1 MDFTSITCPRNKSV
15 TRNTINHKS
24 RIKCE
29 YSDNIFNYSIPG
41 AGSQGQK
48 VEGHASYGGRMGD
61 LRSCKCGYS
70 RLLWINKVVRW
81 MQSQGKVDK
90 WMQREGKVDSRK
102 QVQGK
107 VRRWIQG
114 RVKSW
119 QIVDASPG

>member
-1 MDFTSITCPRNKSV
+1 
-15 TRNTINHKS
+15 
-24 RIKCE
+24 
-29 YSDNIFNYSIPG
+29 
-41 AGSQGQK
+41 
-48 VEGHASYGGRMGD
+48 MGD
-61 LRSCKCGYS
+61 LRSCKCGNS